1 MIDRYSDRARVIK
14 AILIAVGAIFVIRLA
29 VLQVFNNKYKSL
41 AERQSLRNI
50 TIYPARGL
58 VYDRN
63 GELLVYNDVVYD
75 LMVVPRSV
83 KNIDTAYFC
92 RSIGITR
99 EEFEAYMQK
108 ARNYS
113 PYTASP
119 FMKQITKEDYARW
132 QNMLYKFD
140 GFYVQNRT
148 LRVYPKPIAAHVLG
162 YVGEVDEAEMEQN
175 PRYQMGDYVGK
186 SGIEKTYEELLC
198 GKKGRRVVRVD
209 VHSR

>member
-75 LMVVPRSV
+75 LMVVPREA
-83 KNIDTAYFC
+83 KGIDTAYFC
-92 RSIGITR
+92 KCLGIERQDFEERMRKAQKYSSI
-99 EEFEAYMQK
+99 
-108 ARNYS
+108 
-113 PYTASP
+113 TAS
-119 FMKQITKEDYARW
+119 IC
-132 QNMLYKFD
+132 
-140 GFYVQNRT
+140 
-148 LRVYPKPIAAHVLG
+148 LG
-162 YVGEVDEAEMEQN
+162 
-175 PRYQMGDYVGK
+175 
-186 SGIEKTYEELLC
+186 
-198 GKKGRRVVRVD
+198 
-209 VHSR
+209 